1 LTCGRVQTPQAISKS
16 ASQKTRVLAAF
27 LILIVLICASPIAP
41 LADAHLVIGMEA
53 TTMAVATA
61 LVARKAA
68 SEETEPLLGLF
79 KLVLVLGAIPA
90 LWMIIQLLP
99 LGYIGLANP
108 IWETT
113 RQALAHA
120 IVGSIGVDTGA
131 GLLGLIQYAVV
142 LAILLVTMTVTRNQ
156 SRADRVL
163 FALMTATTVICLS
176 VAEPLSRLKLFTSP
190 HEDAV
195 RNVGV
200 LGVLLAVTAVTRA
213 FERWQLSRGFS
224 KSKLMFSIAVGTASI
239 AVCGSALAMRWTG
252 NVEFSLA
259 FALTILL
266 AIVVVRLVE
275 IDIWGLAAIA
285 AIVLVVSASIVWI
298 QYGRLVADP
307 ITAYAEDTTSVEV
320 TRRILADTPW
330 FGWGAGC
337 FHILADIYRLPS
349 EPTHVQA
356 AATAAAKIA
365 IELGPPVLWM
375 ILAAILL
382 TTAVLLR
389 GALKRGRASF
399 YPALGAACL
408 MALLLRGFA
417 DANIFAQAVSII
429 TAATIGLALAQSS
442 RRTGR

>member
-1 LTCGRVQTPQAISKS
+1 
-16 ASQKTRVLAAF
+16 
-27 LILIVLICASPIAP
+27 
-41 LADAHLVIGMEA
+41 
-53 TTMAVATA
+53 MAVATA

-108 IWETT
+108 IWQTT

-120 IVGSIGVDTGA
+120 IVGSIGVDIGA
-131 GLLGLIQYAVV
+131 GLLGPIHYAAV
-142 LAILLVTMTVTRNQ
+142 LAILLVTVVVTRNP

-176 VAEPLSRLKLFTSP
+176 VAEPLSRLKLFTSS

-195 RNVGV
+195 RNIGI
-200 LGVLLAVTAVTRA
+200 LGVLLAVTAVIRA

-224 KSKLMFSIAVGTASI
+224 KSKLMFSIAVATASI
-239 AVCGSALAMRWTG
+239 AVCGSALAIKWTG

-266 AIVVVRLVE
+266 AIVVVRRLE

-285 AIVLVVSASIVWI
+285 AFLLVISTSIVWM

-330 FGWGAGC
+330 FGCGAGC
-337 FHILADIYRLPS
+337 FRILADIYRLPS
-349 EPTHVQA
+349 EPTRVQT

-365 IELGPPVLWM
+365 IELGPPVLWT
-375 ILAAILL
+375 IFSLQSCSRRPCCFGVHSNGAAIFSI
-382 TTAVLLR
+382 R
-389 GALKRGRASF
+389 S
-399 YPALGAACL
+399 LGAACL
-408 MALLLRGFA
+408 TALLLRGFA

-429 TAATIGLALAQSS
+429 AAATIGLALAQSS
-442 RRTGR
+442 GRTSR

>member
-1 LTCGRVQTPQAISKS
+1 VDDHSTHA
-16 ASQKTRVLAAF
+16 
-27 LILIVLICASPIAP
+27 LI
-41 LADAHLVIGMEA
+41 
-53 TTMAVATA
+53 
-61 LVARKAA
+61 
-68 SEETEPLLGLF
+68 
-79 KLVLVLGAIPA
+79 
-90 LWMIIQLLP
+90 
-99 LGYIGLANP
+99 
-108 IWETT
+108 T
-113 RQALAHA
+113 RQALAYA

-131 GLLGLIQYAVV
+131 GLLGLIQYAAV
-142 LAILLVTMTVTRNQ
+142 LAILFVTMAVTRNP
-156 SRADRVL
+156 SRADRVF
-163 FALMTATTVICLS
+163 FALMTATIVICLS

-195 RNVGV
+195 RNVGI
-200 LGVLLAVTAVTRA
+200 LGVLLAVTAVIRA
-213 FERWQLSRGFS
+213 LERWQLSRGFS
-224 KSKLMFSIAVGTASI
+224 KSKLMFSIAFGTASM
-239 AVCGSALAMRWTG
+239 AACGSALATRWTG

-266 AIVVVRLVE
+266 AIVVVRRLE
-275 IDIWGLAAIA
+275 IDIWGLGAIA
-285 AIVLVVSASIVWI
+285 AIVLVISASIVWI
-298 QYGRLVADP
+298 HYGRLAADP

-349 EPTHVQA
+349 EPTSNPT

-365 IELGPPVLWM
+365 IELGPPVLWT
-375 ILAAILL
+375 ILVAILL

-399 YPALGAACL
+399 YPSLGAACL

-429 TAATIGLALAQSS
+429 AAATIGLALAQSS
-442 RRTGR
+442 GRTGR

>member
-1 LTCGRVQTPQAISKS
+1 
-16 ASQKTRVLAAF
+16 VLAAL

-41 LADAHLVIGMEA
+41 FVDGSIVIGIEA

-68 SEETEPLLGLF
+68 SEETEPLLRLF
-79 KLVLVLGAIPA
+79 RLVLVVGAIPA

-108 IWETT
+108 VWESTG
-113 RQALAHA
+113 QALAHA

-131 GLLGLIQYAVV
+131 GLLGLIQYAAV
-142 LAILLVTMTVTRNQ
+142 LAILLVTMAVTRDP

-163 FALMTATTVICLS
+163 FALMIATTVICLS
-176 VAEPLSRLKLFTSP
+176 VVEPLSRLKFFTSP

-195 RNVGV
+195 RNVGI
-200 LGVLLAVTAVTRA
+200 LGVLLAVTAIMRA

-224 KSKLMFSIAVGTASI
+224 KSKLIFSIAFGTASI
-239 AVCGSALAMRWTG
+239 AVCGSALAIKWTG

-266 AIVVVRLVE
+266 AIVVVRRLE

-285 AIVLVVSASIVWI
+285 AFVLVISASIVWI
-298 QYGRLVADP
+298 QYGRLAADP

-320 TRRILADTPW
+320 TRRILAETPW

-349 EPTHVQA
+349 EPTRVQT
-356 AATAAAKIA
+356 AATAVAKIA
-365 IELGPPVLWM
+365 IELGPPVLWT

-382 TTAVLLR
+382 ATAVLLR

-399 YPALGAACL
+399 YPSLGAACL

-429 TAATIGLALAQSS
+429 AAATIGLALAQSS
-442 RRTGR
+442 GRTSR

>member
-1 LTCGRVQTPQAISKS
+1 
-16 ASQKTRVLAAF
+16 
-27 LILIVLICASPIAP
+27 
-41 LADAHLVIGMEA
+41 
-53 TTMAVATA
+53 MAVATA

-68 SEETEPLLGLF
+68 SEMASLVGLF
-79 KLVLVLGAIPA
+79 RLVLVVGAIPA
-90 LWMIIQLLP
+90 LWMVIQLMP

-108 IWETT
+108 IWEST
-113 RQALAHA
+113 RQALAYA

-131 GLLGLIQYAVV
+131 GLLGLIQYAAV
-142 LAILLVTMTVTRNQ
+142 LAILFVTMAVTRNP
-156 SRADRVL
+156 SRADRVF
-163 FALMTATTVICLS
+163 FALMTATIVICLS

-195 RNVGV
+195 RNVGI
-200 LGVLLAVTAVTRA
+200 LGVLLAVTAVIRA
-213 FERWQLSRGFS
+213 LERWQLSRGFS
-224 KSKLMFSIAVGTASI
+224 KSKLMFSIAFGTASM
-239 AVCGSALAMRWTG
+239 AVCGSALATRWTS

-266 AIVVVRLVE
+266 AIVVVRRLE

-285 AIVLVVSASIVWI
+285 AIVLVISASIVWI

-337 FHILADIYRLPS
+337 FRMLADIYRLPS
-349 EPTHVQA
+349 EPLRVQT

-365 IELGPPVLWM
+365 IELGPPVLWT
-375 ILAAILL
+375 ILALILF

-389 GALKRGRASF
+389 GALRRGRDSF
-399 YPALGAACL
+399 YPTLGAACL

-429 TAATIGLALAQSS
+429 AAATIGLALAQSS
-442 RRTGR
+442 GRTEL

>member
-1 LTCGRVQTPQAISKS
+1 
-16 ASQKTRVLAAF
+16 VLAAF
-27 LILIVLICASPIAP
+27 LILIALICASPIAP
-41 LADAHLVIGMEA
+41 LVEGNILIGIEA

-79 KLVLVLGAIPA
+79 RLVLVLGAIPA

-131 GLLGLIQYAVV
+131 GLLGLIQFTAV
-142 LAILLVTMTVTRNQ
+142 LTILFVTAALTRDQ

-163 FALMTATTVICLS
+163 FALMTAATVICLS
-176 VAEPLSRLKLFTSP
+176 EPLSQLKLFTSS
-190 HEDAV
+190 HEDAI
-195 RNVGV
+195 RNIGI
-200 LGVLLAVTAVTRA
+200 LGVLLAVTAVIRA

-224 KSKLMFSIAVGTASI
+224 KSKLMYSIAFGTASI
-239 AVCGSALAMRWTG
+239 AVCGSALAMGWTS

-266 AIVVVRLVE
+266 AIVLIRRLE
-275 IDIWGLAAIA
+275 IDNWGAAAIA
-285 AIVLVVSASIVWI
+285 AFVLAISASIVWV
-298 QYGRLVADP
+298 QFGRLVADP
-307 ITAYAEDTTSVEV
+307 ITAYAEDTTSVEI

-349 EPTHVQA
+349 EPTRVQT

-365 IELGPPVLWM
+365 IELGPIVLWT
-375 ILAAILL
+375 IVAAILL
-382 TTAVLLR
+382 ATTVLLR
-389 GALKRGRASF
+389 GALRRGRDSF
-399 YPALGAACL
+399 YPSLGAACL
-408 MALLLRGFA
+408 MALLIRGFA

-429 TAATIGLALAQSS
+429 AAATIGLALAQSS
-442 RRTGR
+442 GRTGR

>member
-1 LTCGRVQTPQAISKS
+1 
-16 ASQKTRVLAAF
+16 VLAAF

-41 LADAHLVIGMEA
+41 LVDGHIVIGIEA

-68 SEETEPLLGLF
+68 SEMASLVGLF
-79 KLVLVLGAIPA
+79 RLVLVVGAIPA
-90 LWMIIQLLP
+90 LWMIIQLMP

-108 IWETT
+108 IWEST
-113 RQALAHA
+113 RQALAYA

-131 GLLGLIQYAVV
+131 GLLGLIQYAAV
-142 LAILLVTMTVTRNQ
+142 LAILLVTVTVTRNP

-163 FALMTATTVICLS
+163 FALMTATMVICLS

-195 RNVGV
+195 RNVGI
-200 LGVLLAVTAVTRA
+200 LGVLLAVTAVIRA
-213 FERWQLSRGFS
+213 LERWQLSRGFS
-224 KSKLMFSIAVGTASI
+224 KSKLMFSIAFGTASM

-252 NVEFSLA
+252 NVGFSLA

-266 AIVVVRLVE
+266 AIVVVRRLE

-285 AIVLVVSASIVWI
+285 AIVLVISASIVWI
-298 QYGRLVADP
+298 QYGRLAADP
-307 ITAYAEDTTSVEV
+307 ITAYAEDTASVEV

-337 FHILADIYRLPS
+337 FRMLADIYRLPS
-349 EPTHVQA
+349 EPMRVQT

-365 IELGPPVLWM
+365 IELGPPVLWT

-399 YPALGAACL
+399 YPSLGAACL

-429 TAATIGLALAQSS
+429 AAATIGLALAQSS
-442 RRTGR
+442 GRTER